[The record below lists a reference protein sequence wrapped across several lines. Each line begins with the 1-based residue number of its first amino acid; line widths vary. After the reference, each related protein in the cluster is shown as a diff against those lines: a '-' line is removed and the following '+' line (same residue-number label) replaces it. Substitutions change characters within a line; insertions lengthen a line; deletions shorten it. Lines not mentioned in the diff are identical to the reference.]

1 MGEVRYKGRRCI
13 NPPIWRTN
21 EKSMN
26 SAIRKRPI
34 LPTYIT
40 PDRFILDIYA
50 SVHTMMIGI

>member
-21 EKSMN
+21 EKRMN

-34 LPTYIT
+34 LSTYIT
-40 PDRFILDIYA
+40 PDRFIHDIYA
-50 SVHTMMIGI
+50 SVHILMIGI